1 MQIFARRIEMNAQ
14 VNELQVLEQNV
25 IVAAFAKRGGTDELF
40 EHIAQEVRSH
50 VPDVTTKKG
59 RDAIG
64 SLAMKVSKS
73 KTLIEKCGKEL
84 VAEQKAQIKLI
95 DDDRIAIVKKFDQ
108 LRDEILA
115 PRNAW
120 EKAEEDRVAK
130 CLEFLDEITE
140 LAKPEFL
147 GNAAWQL
154 KGYIDTLSNLKIDS
168 RFMEFQEQAKL
179 AKFETLEKLRTALVA
194 REKYEAEQAELERLR
209 KEEQEREQRERD
221 ERIAKEAADKA
232 RIEAEAKALAEK
244 QRFER
249 EQKEQAELAECQQRE
264 AAEREARLQAE
275 KEAALLRE
283 EQLKQQAIEREKQ
296 AEIDRQNA
304 IEQERLR
311 IEREQAAKEAAERK
325 AEEERLA
332 NVEHMRSINQEILNK
347 LCEIGLDED
356 QAKVVITAIAK
367 NQIPHVSVKY

>member
-59 RDAIG
+59 REAIG

-95 DDDRIAIVKKFDQ
+95 DDDRIAIVKKFDA

-115 PRNAW
+115 PRDAW
-120 EKAEEDRVAK
+120 EQAEKDRVKKHQDAIIGIK
-130 CLEFLDEITE
+130 MPADLLQNHPTEWTSENIKVAINDLE
-140 LAKPEFL
+140 
-147 GNAAWQL
+147 GVC
-154 KGYIDTLSNLKIDS
+154 IDS
-168 RFMEFQEQAKL
+168 SFEDFEQEAKI
-179 AKFETLEKLRTALVA
+179 AKFETLEKLRTALAA

-209 KEEQEREQRERD
+209 KEQLEREQRERD

-232 RIEAEAKALAEK
+232 RIEAEAKALAE
-244 QRFER
+244 QRRVER
-249 EQKEQAELAECQQRE
+249 EKQEAQEKAERE
-264 AAEREARLQAE
+264 KRETAEREARLIAE
-275 KEAALLRE
+275 KEEAELRAQQAAL
-283 EQLKQQAIEREKQ
+283 IERQ
-296 AEIDRQNA
+296 
-304 IEQERLR
+304 R
-311 IEREQAAKEAAERK
+311 IERLQAAKEEAERK
-325 AEEERLA
+325 AEEARLA

-347 LCEIGLDED
+347 LCAIGLDEG
-356 QAKVVITAIAK
+356 QAKAVITAIAR
-367 NQIPHVSVKY
+367 NQIPNVSIKY

>member
-14 VNELQVLEQNV
+14 VNELQVIDQNV

-95 DDDRIAIVKKFDQ
+95 DDDRIAIVKKFDA

-115 PRNAW
+115 PRDAW
-120 EKAEEDRVAK
+120 EKAEEDRVKKHQDAIIGIK
-130 CLEFLDEITE
+130 MPADLLQNHPTEWTSENIKVAINDLE
-140 LAKPEFL
+140 
-147 GNAAWQL
+147 NVC
-154 KGYIDTLSNLKIDS
+154 IDS
-168 RFMEFQEQAKL
+168 SFEEFEQEAKI
-179 AKFETLEKLRTALVA
+179 AKFETLEKLRTALAA

-209 KEEQEREQRERD
+209 KEQLEREQRERD

-232 RIEAEAKALAEK
+232 RIEAEAKALAE
-244 QRFER
+244 QRRVER
-249 EQKEQAELAECQQRE
+249 EKQEAQEKAERE
-264 AAEREARLQAE
+264 KRETAEREARLIAE
-275 KEAALLRE
+275 KEEAELRAQQAAL
-283 EQLKQQAIEREKQ
+283 IERQ
-296 AEIDRQNA
+296 
-304 IEQERLR
+304 R
-311 IEREQAAKEAAERK
+311 IEREQAAKEEAERK
-325 AEEERLA
+325 AEEARLA

-347 LCEIGLDED
+347 LCAIGLDEG
-356 QAKVVITAIAK
+356 QAKAVITAIAR
-367 NQIPHVSVKY
+367 NQIPNVSIKY

>member
-1 MQIFARRIEMNAQ
+1 MGDLIT
-14 VNELQVLEQNV
+14 VDQNV
-25 IVAAFAKRGGTDELF
+25 IVAAFAKRGGTEELF
-40 EHIAQEVRSH
+40 EHIAQEARSH

-95 DDDRIAIVKKFDQ
+95 DDDRISVVKKFDQ

-115 PRNAW
+115 PRDAW
-120 EKAEEDRVAK
+120 EQAEKDRVEKHKADIEK
-130 CLEFLDEITE
+130 IRDFAHQSVLHDMPANRIAEQIRMLDVLEICPLFE
-140 LAKPEFL
+140 EF
-147 GNAAWQL
+147 
-154 KGYIDTLSNLKIDS
+154 
-168 RFMEFQEQAKL
+168 EQEAKL

-209 KEEQEREQRERD
+209 KEQQEREQRERD
-221 ERIAKEAADKA
+221 ERIAKEAAEKATREAEEKA
-232 RIEAEAKALAEK
+232 RLEN
-244 QRFER
+244 ER
-249 EQKEQAELAECQQRE
+249 VERQQRE

-296 AEIDRQNA
+296 AEIDRKNA
-304 IEQERLR
+304 VDQERLR
-311 IEREQAAKEAAERK
+311 IEREQAAKEEADRK
-325 AEEERLA
+325 AEEARLA

-347 LCEIGLDED
+347 LCAIGLDES
-356 QAKVVITAIAK
+356 QAKAVINAIAK
-367 NQIPHVSVKY
+367 GQVPHVSIKYQENRKWIL

>member
-95 DDDRIAIVKKFDQ
+95 DDDRISVVKKFDQ

-115 PRNAW
+115 PRDAW

-130 CLEFLDEITE
+130 HTGAIRAIRSLYDENTANQEAHVI
-140 LAKPEFL
+140 
-147 GNAAWQL
+147 
-154 KGYIDTLSNLKIDS
+154 KGYIFDLEKLEVDS
-168 RFMEFQEQAKL
+168 SFEEFEQEAKL
-179 AKFETLEKLRTALVA
+179 AKFETLEKLRTALAA

-209 KEEQEREQRERD
+209 KEQLEREQRERD

-249 EQKEQAELAECQQRE
+249 EQKEQAELAERQKRE
-264 AAEREARLQAE
+264 ADEREARLKAE
-275 KEAALLRE
+275 KEAAELRA
-283 EQLKQQAIEREKQ
+283 QQAAENERK
-296 AEIDRQNA
+296 
-304 IEQERLR
+304 R
-311 IEREQAAKEAAERK
+311 IEAEQVAKAEADRK
-325 AEEERLA
+325 AEEARLA
-332 NVEHMRSINQEILNK
+332 NVEHMRSINNEILNK

-356 QAKVVITAIAK
+356 QAKAVITAIAR
-367 NQIPHVSVKY
+367 NQIPNVSIKY

>member
-1 MQIFARRIEMNAQ
+1 MNAQ

-95 DDDRIAIVKKFDQ
+95 DDDRIAIVKKFDA

-115 PRNAW
+115 PRDAW

-130 CLEFLDEITE
+130 HTGAIRAIRSLYDENTANQEAHVI
-140 LAKPEFL
+140 
-147 GNAAWQL
+147 
-154 KGYIDTLSNLKIDS
+154 KGYIFDLEKLEVDSSFEEFEQEAKI
-168 RFMEFQEQAKL
+168 
-179 AKFETLEKLRTALVA
+179 AKFETLEKLRTALA
-194 REKYEAEQAELERLR
+194 SREKYEAEQAELERLR
-209 KEEQEREQRERD
+209 KEQLEREQRERD

-232 RIEAEAKALAEK
+232 RIEAEAKALAE
-244 QRFER
+244 QRRVER
-249 EQKEQAELAECQQRE
+249 EKQEAQEKAEREKRE
-264 AAEREARLQAE
+264 AAEREARLIAE
-275 KEAALLRE
+275 KEEAELRA
-283 EQLKQQAIEREKQ
+283 QQAAVMERQ
-296 AEIDRQNA
+296 
-304 IEQERLR
+304 R
-311 IEREQAAKEAAERK
+311 IEREQAAKEEAERK
-325 AEEERLA
+325 AEEARLA

-347 LCEIGLDED
+347 LCAIGLDEG
-356 QAKVVITAIAK
+356 QAKAVITAIAR
-367 NQIPHVSVKY
+367 NQIPNVSIKY

>member
-1 MQIFARRIEMNAQ
+1 MNAQ

-25 IVAAFAKRGGTDELF
+25 IVAAFAKRGGTNELF

-95 DDDRIAIVKKFDQ
+95 DDDRIAIVKKFDA

-115 PRNAW
+115 PRDAW
-120 EKAEEDRVAK
+120 EKAEEDRVKKHQDAIIGIK
-130 CLEFLDEITE
+130 MPADLLQNHPTEWTSENIKVAINDLE
-140 LAKPEFL
+140 
-147 GNAAWQL
+147 NVC
-154 KGYIDTLSNLKIDS
+154 IDS
-168 RFMEFQEQAKL
+168 SFEEFEQEAKL
-179 AKFETLEKLRTALVA
+179 AKLETLEALRTALAA

-209 KEEQEREQRERD
+209 KEQQEREQRERD

-232 RIEAEAKALAEK
+232 RIEAEAKALAE
-244 QRFER
+244 QRRVER
-249 EQKEQAELAECQQRE
+249 EKQEAEEKAEREKRE
-264 AAEREARLQAE
+264 AAEREARLIAE
-275 KEAALLRE
+275 KEEAELRA
-283 EQLKQQAIEREKQ
+283 QQAAENERK
-296 AEIDRQNA
+296 
-304 IEQERLR
+304 R
-311 IEREQAAKEAAERK
+311 IEAEQVAKAEAERK
-325 AEEERLA
+325 AEEARLA

-347 LCEIGLDED
+347 LCEIGLDEG
-356 QAKVVITAIAK
+356 QAKAVITAIAK
-367 NQIPHVSVKY
+367 NQIPNVSIKY

>member
-1 MQIFARRIEMNAQ
+1 MNAQ
-14 VNELQVLEQNV
+14 VNELQVIDQNV

-120 EKAEEDRVAK
+120 EKAEEDRVKKHQDAIIGIK
-130 CLEFLDEITE
+130 MPADLLQNHPTEWTSENIKVAINDLE
-140 LAKPEFL
+140 
-147 GNAAWQL
+147 NVC
-154 KGYIDTLSNLKIDS
+154 IDS
-168 RFMEFQEQAKL
+168 SFEEFEQEAKL
-179 AKFETLEKLRTALVA
+179 AKFETLEKLRTALAA

-209 KEEQEREQRERD
+209 KEQLEREQRERD

-249 EQKEQAELAECQQRE
+249 EQKEQAELAERQQRE

-275 KEAALLRE
+275 KEAAELRA
-283 EQLKQQAIEREKQ
+283 QQAAENERK
-296 AEIDRQNA
+296 
-304 IEQERLR
+304 R
-311 IEREQAAKEAAERK
+311 IEAEQVAKAEAERK
-325 AEEERLA
+325 AEEARLA

-347 LCEIGLDED
+347 LCAIGLDEG
-356 QAKVVITAIAK
+356 QAKAVITAIAR
-367 NQIPHVSVKY
+367 NQIPNVSIKY

>member
-59 RDAIG
+59 REAIG

-95 DDDRIAIVKKFDQ
+95 DDDRIAIVKKFDA

-115 PRNAW
+115 PRDAW
-120 EKAEEDRVAK
+120 EQAEKDRVKKHQDAIIGIK
-130 CLEFLDEITE
+130 MPADLLQNHPTEWTSENIKVAINDLE
-140 LAKPEFL
+140 
-147 GNAAWQL
+147 GVC
-154 KGYIDTLSNLKIDS
+154 IDS
-168 RFMEFQEQAKL
+168 SFEDFEQEAKI
-179 AKFETLEKLRTALVA
+179 AKFETLEKLRTALAA

-209 KEEQEREQRERD
+209 KEQLEREQRERD

-232 RIEAEAKALAEK
+232 RIEAEAKALAE
-244 QRFER
+244 QRRVER
-249 EQKEQAELAECQQRE
+249 EKQEAQEKAERE
-264 AAEREARLQAE
+264 KRETAEREARLIAE
-275 KEAALLRE
+275 KEEAELRAQQAAL
-283 EQLKQQAIEREKQ
+283 IERQ
-296 AEIDRQNA
+296 
-304 IEQERLR
+304 R
-311 IEREQAAKEAAERK
+311 IEREQAAKEEAERK
-325 AEEERLA
+325 AEEARLA

-347 LCEIGLDED
+347 LCAIGLDEG
-356 QAKVVITAIAK
+356 QAKAVITAIAR
-367 NQIPHVSVKY
+367 NQIPNVSIKY

>member
-1 MQIFARRIEMNAQ
+1 MNAQ

-25 IVAAFAKRGGTDELF
+25 IVAAFAKPGGTDELF

-95 DDDRIAIVKKFDQ
+95 DDDRIAIVKKFDA

-115 PRNAW
+115 PRDAW
-120 EKAEEDRVAK
+120 EQAEKDRVAK
-130 CLEFLDEITE
+130 HEAAIRAIRSLYDENTANQEAHVI
-140 LAKPEFL
+140 
-147 GNAAWQL
+147 
-154 KGYIDTLSNLKIDS
+154 KGYLFDLEQLEINSSFEDFEQEAKI
-168 RFMEFQEQAKL
+168 

-209 KEEQEREQRERD
+209 KEEQERLQREHE

-249 EQKEQAELAECQQRE
+249 EQREQAELADRQQRE
-264 AAEREARLQAE
+264 AAEREARLVAE
-275 KEAALLRE
+275 KEAAELRAKHAAE
-283 EQLKQQAIEREKQ
+283 AERQ
-296 AEIDRQNA
+296 
-304 IEQERLR
+304 R
-311 IEREQAAKEAAERK
+311 IEAEQAAQAEAERK
-325 AEEERLA
+325 AELA
-332 NVEHMRSINQEILNK
+332 RQANQAHKKKICNEALEGLLALGIDAAKGKEILQAINK
-347 LCEIGLDED
+347 GL
-356 QAKVVITAIAK
+356 V
-367 NQIPHVSVKY
+367 PHVSIKF

>member
-1 MQIFARRIEMNAQ
+1 MNAQ

-25 IVAAFAKRGGTDELF
+25 IVAAFSKVGGTDELF

-95 DDDRIAIVKKFDQ
+95 DDDRIAIVKKFDL

-115 PRNAW
+115 PRDAW
-120 EKAEEDRVAK
+120 EQAEADRVAK
-130 CLEFLDEITE
+130 LTGAIRAIRSLYDENTVNQEAHVI
-140 LAKPEFL
+140 
-147 GNAAWQL
+147 
-154 KGYIDTLSNLKIDS
+154 KGYLFDIEKIEIDS
-168 RFMEFQEQAKL
+168 SFEEFEQEAKV

-209 KEEQEREQRERD
+209 KAEQERIQREH
-221 ERIAKEAADKA
+221 EKRIAKEAADKA

-249 EQKEQAELAECQQRE
+249 EQKEQAELAERQQRE

-283 EQLKQQAIEREKQ
+283 EQLKQQAIEQAKQ
-296 AEIDRQNA
+296 AEIQKQQA
-304 IEQERLR
+304 IEAERLR
-311 IEREQAAKEAAERK
+311 MEQEQAAKAEADRQAE
-325 AEEERLA
+325 LA
-332 NVEHMRSINQEILNK
+332 RQANQAHKKKICNEALEGLLALGIDSAKGKEILQAINK
-347 LCEIGLDED
+347 GF
-356 QAKVVITAIAK
+356 V
-367 NQIPHVSVKY
+367 PHVSIKF